1 MANMKKLTRDY
12 GEIIW
17 TGKKCIMGMPISF
30 TRYIL
35 TEAKLITRV
44 GLLNLKEDEI
54 ELYRVYDKS
63 MKLPFGQRI
72 VGCGTIT
79 LLSKDSDTPTKT
91 LEKIKNPREVKRLL
105 DAAVQEQRDKYSVR
119 GRDMMGASAHM
130 EDLDG
135 DGITDDPHGFTGMN

>member
-135 DGITDDPHGFTGMN
+135 AGIPDDPHGFTGMN

>member
-17 TGKKCIMGMPISF
+17 TGKKCILGMPISF

-35 TEAKLITRV
+35 TESKLITRI
-44 GLLNLKEDEI
+44 GLLNLREDEI

-63 MKLPFGQRI
+63 MKLPLGQRI

-79 LLSKDSDTPTKT
+79 LLSKDSDSPSKV
-91 LEKIKNPREVKRLL
+91 LQSIKRPREVKRLL
-105 DAAVQEQRDKYSVR
+105 DEAVQAQRDKYSVR
-119 GRDMMGASAHM
+119 GRDMMWASAHM
-130 EDLDG
+130 EDTDG
-135 DGITDDPHGFTGMN
+135 DGVPDCPDIHDHI